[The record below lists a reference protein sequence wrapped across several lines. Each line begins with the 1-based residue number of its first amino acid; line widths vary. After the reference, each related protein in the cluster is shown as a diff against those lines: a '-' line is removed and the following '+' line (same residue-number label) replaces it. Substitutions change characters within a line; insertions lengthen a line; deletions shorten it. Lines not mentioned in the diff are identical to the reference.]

1 MKKISDHIVIDADV
15 ARSSGLTEH
24 PISSSCRGLLNNVK
38 DEGCDVVFCPKLFEE
53 WKKHSSGYAR
63 KWLVSMMSSSRSR
76 LLDNVEQIDDEIDNI
91 SITDDLKN
99 IAKKDSHLVSL
110 ALHMPAFVA
119 SRDDK
124 ARRAFVESSNHLD
137 KIKQV
142 VWFNP
147 IKANDF
153 FIKFYKNG
161 EELPEIYYL
170 KQG

>member
-38 DEGCDVVFCPKLFEE
+38 DEGCDIVFCPKLFEE
-53 WKKHSSGYAR
+53 WREHSSGYAR
-63 KWLVSMMSSSRSR
+63 KWLVSMMASSRSK
-76 LLDNVEQIDDEIDNI
+76 LLSDVLQIDDEIENI
-91 SITDDLKN
+91 SIPNDLKK
-99 IAKKDSHLVSL
+99 IAKKDCHLVSL

-124 ARRAFVESSNHLD
+124 ARRAFVTSSNYLEKVKD
-137 KIKQV
+137 V

-147 IKANDF
+147 VKSNEF
-153 FIKFYKNG
+153 FIKFYK
-161 EELPEIYYL
+161 EEEDLPESYYL
-170 KQG
+170 K